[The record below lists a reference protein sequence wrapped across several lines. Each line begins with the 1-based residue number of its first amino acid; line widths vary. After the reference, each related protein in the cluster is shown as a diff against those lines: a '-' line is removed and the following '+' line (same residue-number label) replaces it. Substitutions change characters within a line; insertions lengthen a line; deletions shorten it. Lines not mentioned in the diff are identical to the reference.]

1 MSTHFVKFR
10 SRALARNGEFYI
22 HLPEKPEN
30 LPIFLQGNPYYQRP
44 AKTLIL
50 LHGYSGDCDDWLYN
64 SAAADF
70 SMRYNLAVVMPTGG
84 LDFYVDK
91 KATGRQNCKFI
102 GEDLIKYLRDT
113 FNLAQKRE
121 DTLIGGLSM
130 GGYGALHTGLM
141 YPETFGGI
149 MALSS
154 ALIIYNLKDMKPD
167 MGDPVMANYEYYVDT
182 FGDLKK
188 AIRSDHNPEVLY
200 KRNVAE
206 GRENPRIFMACG
218 TEDFL
223 LAPNRRMRNFLKKQK
238 ATYTYVENPGIHDW
252 NFWTPHAYKG
262 IDWLLEG
269 K

>member
-10 SRALARNGEFYI
+10 SPALARNGEFYI

-30 LPIFLQGNPYYQRP
+30 LPIFMQGNPYYQRP

-50 LHGYSGDCDDWLYN
+50 LHGYSGDCTDWLYN

-70 SMRYNLAVVMPTGG
+70 SMKYNLAVVMPTGG

-91 KATGRQNCKFI
+91 KATGRQNCRFI
-102 GEDLIKYLRDT
+102 GEDLVKYLRDT
-113 FNLAQKRE
+113 FNLAVNRE

-141 YPETFGGI
+141 YPETFSGI

-154 ALIIYNLKDMKPD
+154 ALIIYHLDQMKPD
-167 MGDPVMANYEYYVDT
+167 TADPVMANYEYYVDT

-188 AIRSDHNPEVLY
+188 AIKTDHNPEVLF
-200 KRNVAE
+200 KRNVKE
-206 GRENPRIFMACG
+206 GKKNPRIYMACG
-218 TEDFL
+218 SEDFL
-223 LAPNRRMRNFLKKQK
+223 LEPNHKMRDFLKKQK
-238 ATYTYVENPGIHDW
+238 ADFTYSEGPGVHDW
-252 NFWTPHAYKG
+252 NFWTPHAYEG
-262 IDWLLEG
+262 IEWLLNGE
-269 K
+269 